1 MNFISVTEQVLR
13 LFDRKNLRFALIGG
27 YAIGLWG
34 VSRGTVNMDFLI
46 HREDLDK
53 LDQIMAGMLYKLRFR
68 SDNVSHFSSETAPSG
83 EMDFLHAYRPHSLAM
98 LDRAVLLKI
107 FGDRLLVNTLI
118 PEDLIGLK
126 IQAMV
131 NDPRREQL
139 DLWDI
144 KALLKLHGREINWSL
159 IEEYF
164 VIFDRTSLLEQ
175 LRASYS

>member
-1 MNFISVTEQVLR
+1 
-13 LFDRKNLRFALIGG
+13 
-27 YAIGLWG
+27 
-34 VSRGTVNMDFLI
+34 
-46 HREDLDK
+46 
-53 LDQIMAGMLYKLRFR
+53 
-68 SDNVSHFSSETAPSG
+68 
-83 EMDFLHAYRPHSLAM
+83 MDFLHAFRPHSLAM

-144 KALLKLHGREINWSL
+144 KELLKLHGREIDWSL